1 MSSLFA
7 SILNMSL
14 TASYVALIVMLIR
27 LVLRKV
33 RAPLIFSYALW
44 LPVLIRLVFPFS
56 FEGPLS
62 LIPGHFVPG
71 YFQAASHP
79 AAQSESAGISEKGVS
94 DMDRGAVAAGDAV
107 SSVPT
112 LIRTAEPV
120 SSAPSAL
127 DLAAFIWVLGMAL
140 LLLHT
145 LLTYSKLKRGIRF
158 STLVKDRMFE
168 SDRIATPFVLGLFKP
183 KIYIPTGLTA
193 REQHIILLHEQVHIQ
208 RLDYIIKPLAF
219 AVLII
224 HWFNPVVWLSYFLMI
239 KDMEMS
245 CDEKVMS
252 KSGDDLRADYA
263 KTLLAV
269 ASRQSG
275 LFSPLSFGES
285 NVTPRVKNIL
295 NFRRPV
301 FWMTA
306 VTTVII
312 AALTVILLM
321 NPADRN
327 AGPIIDMGDPAVS
340 DDADKEAVIQ
350 LVEQFGNKLRFVSL
364 TASKNE
370 VSKLMHEHYGEY
382 VTQELIDSWLED
394 QENAPGRL
402 TSNPYPERID
412 ISSVEKTSED
422 EYTVNGRIMEV
433 AFNNIAATRPILL
446 KVTRTGERWLI
457 RHAEL
462 GPYEPADH
470 VITGKVTGHYTVYFD
485 GLIPFWDMPAGV
497 PIHNFILE
505 VNGGGLFEVEPHDF
519 ERYDIGHTVS
529 IRFFYT
535 DFALYGEVAHI
546 SDDMVVV
553 NQPGIPVYKAYA
565 VTGDGYTAFD

>member
-14 TASYVALIVMLIR
+14 TASYMALIVMLIR
-27 LVLRKV
+27 FVLRKV
-33 RAPLIFSYALW
+33 RAPLVFSYALW

-56 FEGPLS
+56 FAGPLS

-71 YFQAASHP
+71 NFQAVAHST
-79 AAQSESAGISEKGVS
+79 AQSESTGISEGIA
-94 DMDRGAVAAGDAV
+94 DMNRGAVAAGDAA
-107 SSVPT
+107 SSIPT
-112 LIRTAEPV
+112 PIRTAEPV
-120 SSAPSAL
+120 SSALSSF
-127 DLAAFIWVLGMAL
+127 DLAACIWVLGMAL

-145 LLTYSKLKRGIRF
+145 LLSYSNLKRKIRF
-158 STLVKDRMFE
+158 STLVKDRLFE

-193 REQHIILLHEQVHIQ
+193 REQHIILLHEQAHIQ

-252 KSGDDLRADYA
+252 KSRDDLRADYA

-285 NVTPRVKNIL
+285 NVQSRVKNIL

-301 FWMTA
+301 FWVTA

-312 AALTVILLM
+312 AVLTVILLM

-327 AGPIIDMGDPAVS
+327 AGSIVDEGDAA
-340 DDADKEAVIQ
+340 DADKQAVMQ
-350 LVEQFGNKLRFVSL
+350 LVEQFGNKLRDVSL
-364 TASKNE
+364 TASKKQVE
-370 VSKLMHEHYGEY
+370 KLMHEHYGEY
-382 VTQELIDSWLED
+382 VTQELIGSWLED
-394 QENAPGRL
+394 RENAPGRL
-402 TSNPYPERID
+402 TTNPWPARID

-462 GPYEPADH
+462 GPYEPAAH

-535 DFALYGEVAHI
+535 DFALYGEVANI